1 MNIAHIKRFVNSGLV
16 PIDKM
21 IGRENDN
28 NENSLYSRQKKC

>member
-1 MNIAHIKRFVNSGLV
+1 MNIAQIKRFVNSGLV

-21 IGRENDN
+21 IGKENDN